1 MGAARVFF
9 NSGIHVQLGDAEVV
23 LDPHHPIASS
33 IVSHAHMDHLCSGA
47 HMTPQT
53 LDIMKVRL
61 RSSEGTGL
69 GYGQAAEVGGMHVT
83 LHDAGHVFGSAMV
96 RAEDVLYTG
105 DLNPEGGLTCG
116 RAEPE
121 GCGVLITES
130 TYGRPDFNFPPKQEV
145 MADLSSWIESCLEAG
160 PVAIGAYEFGKAQEL
175 IALANRL
182 GHDAVVTDRIAE
194 LSDVYNLHGMGLR
207 YRRMRE
213 LEDGELEAPHVMV
226 VPRRLLRWG
235 RVPEMDHFRRARG
248 KAAFVSG
255 WCARFNFRSSLN
267 IDAQFPLSDHADF
280 DSLLWFIGECKPQV
294 VYTCNGYA
302 EELAR
307 EVRRRLRV
315 EARSLAHAWF

>member
-9 NSGIHVQLGDAEVV
+9 NGGIHVQEGGGEVV
-23 LDPHHPIASS
+23 LDPHHPVASS
-33 IVSHAHMDHLCSGA
+33 VVSHAHMDHLCSGA

-53 LDIMKVRL
+53 LDIMRVRL
-61 RSSEGTGL
+61 RRSEGTGL
-69 GYGQAAEVGGMHVT
+69 DYGRPAEVGGMEVT
-83 LHDAGHVFGSAMV
+83 LRDAGHVFGSAMV
-96 RAEDVLYTG
+96 LAGDVLYTG

-121 GCGVLITES
+121 GCKVLITES
-130 TYGRPDFNFPPKQEV
+130 TYGRPDFAFPPKEEV
-145 MADLSSWIESCLEAG
+145 VADLSSWIESCLEQG

-182 GHDAVVTDRIAE
+182 GREAVVTDRIAD
-194 LSDVYNLHGMGLR
+194 LADVYNLHGMGLR
-207 YRRMRE
+207 YRRLRE
-213 LEDGELEAPHVMV
+213 LEEGELSAPQVLV

-235 RVPEMDHFRRARG
+235 GVPEMEAFRRAGGR
-248 KAAFVSG
+248 AAFVSG
-255 WCARFNFRSSLN
+255 WCARFNFRRSLN

-280 DSLLWFIGECKPQV
+280 DALLSFIGECRPRV

-307 EVRRRLRV
+307 EVRRRLRI